1 MGAFALGLQ
10 NAQNALTRDAKLMGE
25 LAIDISSGGA
35 GGAVLG
41 TAGEAINQLMN
52 EQSISSLLQQTEQS
66 EHQMSQPTQN
76 MDFYQSQINDL
87 RREIEQIK
95 ADLISRAL

>member
-10 NAQNALTRDAKLMGE
+10 NAQNSLTRDAKLISA
-25 LAIDISSGGA
+25 LAMDALG
-35 GGAVLG
+35 G

-52 EQSISSLLQQTEQS
+52 EQSISSSLQQAEQS
-66 EHQMSQPTQN
+66 EHQMSQPTPELE
-76 MDFYQSQINDL
+76 FLQSQINDI

-95 ADLISRAL
+95 AELISQAL